1 MKRVIYIIA
10 CLLIAILTVSCGSE
24 KAIRKGDQYAAV
36 MEYYEAAREYKKAYR
51 KIPAKERGVRIC
63 IKTILY
69 LRLVFYSFL
78 SALGA
83 GYSKISFLN
92 VSYILYLLKD
102 HSLWPKIPYA
112 KESKNEQTK
121 NNVHCLQVISSVYP
135 YPFSSLDQREAAHT
149 L

>member
-1 MKRVIYIIA
+1 MVGFSFHSNKQTII
-10 CLLIAILTVSCGSE
+10 
-24 KAIRKGDQYAAV
+24 
-36 MEYYEAAREYKKAYR
+36 
-51 KIPAKERGVRIC
+51 IC

-102 HSLWPKIPYA
+102 HSLWTKKPYA

-135 YPFSSLDQREAAHT
+135 YPFSSLEEK
-149 L
+149 LL